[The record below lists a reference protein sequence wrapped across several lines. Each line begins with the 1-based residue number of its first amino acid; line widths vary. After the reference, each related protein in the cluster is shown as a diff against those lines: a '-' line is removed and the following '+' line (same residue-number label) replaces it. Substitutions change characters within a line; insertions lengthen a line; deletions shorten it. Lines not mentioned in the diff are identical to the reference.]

1 MRAQTD
7 HEVVNGDWDARAY
20 SERDMDADGSPD
32 ARKRLADMYAH
43 ILAEVGENPQR
54 EGLVKTPDRAA
65 QAMQFMTQGYRQ
77 SVPEVLGDAVYEE
90 ETDGIVIVRDVEFY
104 SLCEHHLLPF
114 FGKCHVGYLPNKR
127 IIGLSKIP
135 RLVDM
140 FARRLQVQERLTQ
153 QIAHALEEAI
163 APLGVAVVMEAAHMC
178 MMVRGVEKQH
188 SSTLSSCVLGAF
200 RRDPATRKEFFD
212 LVHPSR
218 SGLI

>member
-1 MRAQTD
+1 MRARTD
-7 HEVVNGDWDARAY
+7 RVVLNGDWDTRAY
-20 SERDMDADGSPD
+20 SERDMDAERCPGGL
-32 ARKRLADMYAH
+32 KRLSDMYAQ
-43 ILAEVGENPQR
+43 ILAEVGEDPQR
-54 EGLVKTPDRAA
+54 EGLVKTPERAA

-77 SVPEVLGDAVYEE
+77 SVPELLGDAVYEE
-90 ETDGIVIVRDVEFY
+90 DADGIVIVRDVEFY

-114 FGKCHVGYLPNKR
+114 FGKCHVGYLPDKR

-153 QIAHALEEAI
+153 QIANALQDAI

-212 LVHPSR
+212 LVQPAR
-218 SGLI
+218 SALV